1 MRYPRL
7 LCGPG
12 AKAASPRPTC
22 TDPGAV
28 NDGFQARESLLAAS
42 CFVTLRAPIL
52 TLIQSANVG
61 LMKSGR
67 GLRTLRPTH
76 KTLIR
81 MYKVLYLGLDAH
93 ARLCVLALMNA
104 SGRVIGTEAFS
115 TSEAALVQAV
125 SDAPARIKYLAV
137 EESAL
142 AGWIANALRPH
153 VDERIVCDPRHNA
166 LISRSGHKDD
176 YADAIKLCRLHRMGE
191 LKSVYPT
198 DDSDRVDFKIAVQQY
213 LALRRDPARLKTQ
226 IKANY
231 PHVVNVAGTQVFG
244 QTERERYLK
253 QVPSKARRQSI
264 GRLYAMLDATGRVRK
279 EARAAMVELGRR
291 YPEIKQFRRVPG
303 IGVVGAH
310 VFSAFIQTPHRFA
323 TRQKLWRY
331 CRLGIYQRSSA
342 GKPVIRTR
350 LDRSGSG
357 ALKAVSYQCW
367 LSATHTAEPNEVS
380 RFYEASLRRTG
391 NDIRARL
398 NTQRKVLTVLWT
410 ICDVDYDPNLFHSP
424 APVAI
429 AHAAATP

>member
-1 MRYPRL
+1 M
-7 LCGPG
+7 
-12 AKAASPRPTC
+12 A
-22 TDPGAV
+22 
-28 NDGFQARESLLAAS
+28 
-42 CFVTLRAPIL
+42 
-52 TLIQSANVG
+52 
-61 LMKSGR
+61 
-67 GLRTLRPTH
+67 LRPTH

-81 MYKVLYLGLDAH
+81 MHKVLYLGLDAH
-93 ARLCVLALMNA
+93 ARLCVLALMDA

-125 SDAPARIKYLAV
+125 SNAPARIKYLAV

-153 VDERIVCDPRHNA
+153 VDELIVCDRRHNA

-213 LALRRDPARLKTQ
+213 LALRCDAARLKTQ
-226 IKANY
+226 IKAKY
-231 PHVVNVAGTQVFG
+231 HQAGVVNVTGTQVFG
-244 QTERERYLK
+244 KTERERYLE

-264 GRLYAMLDATGRVRK
+264 GRLYAMLDATGRVQK

-303 IGVVGAH
+303 IGTPMC
-310 VFSAFIQTPHRFA
+310 SA
-323 TRQKLWRY
+323 
-331 CRLGIYQRSSA
+331 RSSRRRIGLRRDRSSGDTSAWASTRA
-342 GKPVIRTR
+342 GKPVSRTC

-357 ALKAVSYQCW
+357 ALKAVSYPCW
-367 LSATHTAEPNEVS
+367 LSATHIAEPNEVS

-391 NDIRARL
+391 NNIRARL

-410 ICDVDYDPNLFHSP
+410 ICDADYDPNLFHSP